1 MRGLA
6 LLRPRALVLCAVLGA
21 LGVAGCSSQTNS
33 VVSVTGSTLTIYG
46 SRGGGGPGSVGGQ
59 TVTDVLDA
67 EQLALR
73 QNGSTVGKYSVSFVK
88 LAGATPS
95 DDARTAVQNQSAIAY
110 LGEIQPGTSQVSV
123 EITNELDLLQVSPTD
138 TAVYLTQA
146 TPAVPGAPGKYYPS
160 SSSYHE
166 TFARVVPNTAQEAK
180 AIVSEMQALH
190 LTKLYADPSGDGQ
203 PYGKSIALEVR
214 QDAPAQGLTLVSSPS
229 GADAVFYGGN
239 SASAATPALDRA
251 ADASP
256 AAKLFVPSALY
267 DTTFASGLSAT
278 AQRNLYVSSP
288 GFTSRTL
295 TPAGKQFQSS
305 FASAYGHA
313 PAPEAIFGYEA
324 MSAVLAVLKEAGSAA
339 DSRGIVVSDFRAIKN
354 RSSALGTYSIQ
365 NGDTTIAPF
374 VFAQYRAGALVPL
387 P

>member
-6 LLRPRALVLCAVLGA
+6 LLRPRALALCTVLGA
-21 LGVAGCSSQTNS
+21 LALAGCSTQTNS

-46 SRGGGGPGSVGGQ
+46 GRPSGGVGGQ
-59 TVTDVLDA
+59 TAADVLDA

-73 QNGSTVGKYSVSFVK
+73 QTGSKIGKYTVSFVP
-88 LAGATPS
+88 LHGATVS

-110 LGEIQPGTSQVSV
+110 LGEIEPGTSQDSV
-123 EITNELDLLQVSPTD
+123 EITNELDMLQVSPTD

-190 LTKLYADPSGDGQ
+190 LSKLYDYPSGDGT

-214 QDAPAQGLTLVSSPS
+214 QDAPAHGLTVVSSPS

-239 SASAATPALDRA
+239 SASAATAALDRA

-256 AAKLFVPSALY
+256 SAKLFAPSALY
-267 DTTFASGLSAT
+267 DTTFAGGLSAS

-288 GFTSRTL
+288 GFTTTTL
-295 TPAGKQFQSS
+295 TPAGQQFESS

-324 MSAVLAVLKEAGSAA
+324 MAAVLAVLKDAGGAA
-339 DSRGIVVSDFRAIKN
+339 GNRGVVVSDFRSIKDRN
-354 RSSALGTYSIQ
+354 SVLGTYSIQ

-374 VFAQYRAGALVPL
+374 IFAQYRKGALAPL

>member
-6 LLRPRALVLCAVLGA
+6 LLRPRALALCTVLGA
-21 LGVAGCSSQTNS
+21 LALAGCSTQTNS

-46 SRGGGGPGSVGGQ
+46 GQPSGSVGGQ
-59 TVTDVLDA
+59 TATDVLDA
-67 EQLALR
+67 EKLAL
-73 QNGSTVGKYSVSFVK
+73 QQTGSKIGKYTVSFVP
-88 LAGATPS
+88 LHGATVS

-110 LGEIQPGTSQVSV
+110 LGEIEPGTSQDSV
-123 EITNELDLLQVSPTD
+123 EITNELDMLQVSPTD
-138 TAVYLTQA
+138 TAVYLTQP

-190 LTKLYADPSGDGQ
+190 LSKLYVTDDGQ
-203 PYGKSIALEVR
+203 PYGASIALEVR
-214 QDAPAQGLTLVSSPS
+214 QDAPAHGLTVVSSPS

-239 SASAATPALDRA
+239 SASAATAALDRA

-256 AAKLFVPSALY
+256 SAKLFAPSALY
-267 DTTFASGLSAT
+267 DTTFAGGLSAS
-278 AQRNLYVSSP
+278 AQHNLYVSSP
-288 GFTSRTL
+288 GFTTTTL
-295 TPAGKQFQSS
+295 TPAGQQFESS
-305 FASAYGHA
+305 FASAYGHS
-313 PAPEAIFGYEA
+313 PAPQAIFGYEA
-324 MSAVLAVLKEAGSAA
+324 MAAVLSVLKEAGGAA
-339 DSRGIVVSDFRAIKN
+339 GNRGLVVSDFRSIKDRN
-354 RSSALGTYSIQ
+354 SVLGTYSIQ

-374 VFAQYRAGALVPL
+374 IFAQYRKGALAPL